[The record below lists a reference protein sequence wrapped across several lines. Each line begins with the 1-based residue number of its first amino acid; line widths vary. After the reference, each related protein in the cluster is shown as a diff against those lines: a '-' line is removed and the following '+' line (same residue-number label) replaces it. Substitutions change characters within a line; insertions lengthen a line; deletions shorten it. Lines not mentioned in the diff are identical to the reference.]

1 MKSLQ
6 SRLLIILI
14 TLGLVPLGLSL
25 LVNGY
30 FTEETL
36 LRSKHTEMRN
46 FANEIKRQI
55 DNNVHAIQLELK
67 AVASTPAFTGRN
79 TTKGQLQLE
88 LERIAS
94 TSRFC
99 QRMSLLAPG
108 GFVDACSDPDS
119 TQDQDRR
126 GDPVIQ
132 NGKPIVTA
140 PMMDMSRSPRT
151 ISVQFYYPVFDDQG
165 HAFRAVRGDI
175 SLTAISDILREAH
188 FGQNGKFV
196 LLDSLNN
203 VLYHEN
209 DKNIYNSKFKTGVGM
224 NFANLAE
231 GGEIMMGGETLIY
244 DTLII
249 PKAVVF
255 PTSDWKL
262 ITTMNKS
269 EAMELVRQARWTALG
284 VATLFLTITAVVGFF
299 LANSIAKPVEAASRA
314 ARAVAAG
321 DMQTRLEDHG
331 AQELKE
337 LALAFNQMTCQVV
350 QHQEKLGLMVESRT
364 RKYLESQEALAA
376 TTAQLHAANE
386 ATKEGLF
393 VVNRAGEVITA
404 NGQMEEIF
412 GLKSEQL
419 RQRPLDEIRHD
430 IGVRFRDADDFLLL
444 WEEAMG
450 NKAVTSETE
459 WTLEAPNQKTLSIY
473 TAPVLDSAGE
483 MIARLWMFRDITT
496 QRLLEDSLRQAQ
508 KMEAVG
514 RLAGGVAHDFNNLLQ
529 GILGNLFLVQQDPDL
544 RAHEDIRRCVH
555 SARNAGLRAAEL
567 VKGLLGFSRQT
578 HLSLSRCDVND
589 VLQTTESLVRPTFD
603 PRITIT
609 TDLQEG
615 IWGLNA
621 DSNQIEQVIMNMIVN
636 ARDAMPNG
644 GSLML
649 TTRNIV
655 IPPDRIDFIPGSV
668 PGEFVRISVTDEGSG
683 MTEEV
688 REKIFEPFFTTKEQG
703 KGTGLG
709 LATSFG
715 IVQQHGGWINC
726 DSVAGH
732 GTTFH
737 IFLPRNEVEMAPSA
751 PAMEAPR
758 PVGGQETI
766 LVVDD
771 ELVVRAVAEA
781 ILKKHGYKIVTA
793 CDGEEALDKLARHD
807 GEIDLVLMDMTMPR
821 LSGMDT
827 FHHMRKGQAPNVPV
841 VICSGYLVDLNGFA
855 EETGSVPNGFLQ
867 KPYDI
872 DDMSRTVRRV
882 LDETSSAKV
891 R

>member
-14 TLGLVPLGLSL
+14 TLGLIPLGLSL
-25 LVNGY
+25 LINGF
-30 FTEETL
+30 FTEGTL
-36 LRSKHTEMRN
+36 LHSKHTEMRN

-55 DNNVHAIQLELK
+55 DHNVEAIQLELK
-67 AVASTPAFTGRN
+67 AVAHTPSFTHPD
-79 TTKGQLQLE
+79 TSVADLQRD

-99 QRMSLLAPG
+99 QTMTLLSSSG
-108 GFVDACSDPDS
+108 YVQACSDPLSDRE
-119 TQDQDRR
+119 QDRKVS
-126 GDPVIQ
+126 GIVAS
-132 NGKPIVTA
+132 GKPEAFA
-140 PMMDMSRSPRT
+140 PAIHPADQHKLF
-151 ISVQFYYPVFDDQG
+151 VEFYYPVSDQTG
-165 HAFRAVRGDI
+165 KGLRAVRADV

-196 LLDSLNN
+196 LLDSRNN
-203 VLYHEN
+203 VLYHEKSEN
-209 DKNIYNSKFKTGVGM
+209 LLRNFTAISGVDFTIM
-224 NFANLAE
+224 PE
-231 GGEIMMGGETLIY
+231 GGEFAQGNDALIY
-244 DTLII
+244 DSLVI
-249 PKAVVF
+249 PKGAVF
-255 PTSDWKL
+255 PTNNWKL
-262 ITTMNKS
+262 ITTMDKT
-269 EAMELVRQARWTALG
+269 EAMELVRHTRWTALG
-284 VATLFLTITAVVGFF
+284 IASLFITITAVVGYL
-299 LANSIAKPVEAASRA
+299 LANSIARPVEAASRA
-314 ARAVAAG
+314 ARAVAGG

-337 LALAFNQMTCQVV
+337 LAQAFNQMTFQVL
-350 QHQEKLGLMVESRT
+350 QHQEQLELMVASRT
-364 RKYLESQEALAA
+364 RKYQDSQHTLAE

-386 ATKEGLF
+386 ATKEGIF

-404 NGQMEEIF
+404 NGQMKDLF
-412 GLKSEQL
+412 GLTSDQL
-419 RQRPLDEIRHD
+419 RQRPLAD
-430 IGVRFRDADDFLLL
+430 IGHDLCVRFRNPDAFASL
-444 WEEAMG
+444 WEASLSDQ
-450 NKAVTSETE
+450 AIISETE
-459 WTLEAPNQKTLSIY
+459 WVLIAPSPKTISIY
-473 TAPVLDSAGE
+473 TSPVLDQAGQA
-483 MIARLWMFRDITT
+483 IARLWMFRDITN

-529 GILGNLFLVQQDPDL
+529 GILGNLFLVQQDPVL
-544 RAHEDIRRCVH
+544 RSHEDVRRCVH

-578 HLSLSRCDVND
+578 HLSLSRCDVNE
-589 VLQTTESLVRPTFD
+589 VLQLTEALVRPTFD
-603 PRITIT
+603 PRITMT
-609 TDLQEG
+609 TDLQER
-615 IWGLNA
+615 IWGVNA
-621 DSNQIEQVIMNMIVN
+621 DGNQIEQVIMNMIVN

-644 GSLML
+644 GSLIL

-655 IPPDRIDFIPGSV
+655 IPADRITFIPGSA
-668 PGEFVRISVTDEGSG
+668 PGEFVRISVTDEGTG

-726 DSVAGH
+726 DSVPGH

-737 IFLPRNEVEMAPSA
+737 IFLPRNEVGAALPPPEK
-751 PAMEAPR
+751 R
-758 PVGGQETI
+758 PPQTIGGQETI

-781 ILKKHGYKIVTA
+781 ILKKHGYSIVTA

-827 FHHMRKGQAPNVPV
+827 FRHMRKGQAPNVPV
-841 VICSGYLVDLNGFA
+841 VICSGYLVDLSGFL
-855 EETGSVPNGFLQ
+855 EQTGSVPNGFLQ

-872 DDMSRTVRRV
+872 EDMSRTVRRV
-882 LDETSSAKV
+882 LDETSALKT